1 MLRRLIALALVVSIG
16 PALGAAGA
24 APAFADSSAGFVTRT
39 GSELKLDGKPFKF
52 FGSNNYYLMYKSRLM
67 TDDVF
72 NDAQAAGFTVLRTWG
87 WLDLAPDGSG
97 ASDGVSFQSWDAAAG
112 HPVYNDGPNG
122 LERLDYVLYRA
133 RQAGVKLVI
142 PFTNNWAD
150 FGGMDQYVRWAGK
163 TYHDD
168 FYRDAQIRGWYK
180 DWINHVLNRVNTL
193 TGIAYK
199 DDPTVMTWEL
209 GNEPRCQGSGAM
221 PTSDLCGKAHPETI
235 TNWADEM
242 SRYVKSVDAHHLVSV
257 GEEGFTCDH
266 PDSDDWNTN
275 CGPGTDS
282 AALTAL
288 PAVDVM
294 SFHLYPDY
302 WGTTP
307 AWGTQWIKDHITTAR
322 NLRKASMLGE
332 FGWKDKGS
340 RDPVYQQWT
349 AAVREAGGN
358 GFLYWILSGVQDDST
373 LYPDYDGFTVYCPS
387 PECTAISNGGQELV
401 GGLRSRA
408 PVADHDAAVTP
419 FGTAVSVNALGNDI
433 AYRTYLRPSTLDLDP
448 AAAGIQSSVTVAGG
462 TFTAAS
468 GTVSFTPASG
478 FAGKATA
485 HYVVRDAAGRLS
497 NVADIVVTV
506 KPDPTAAIVLASWE
520 SGLDGWAPGNWQSNA
535 GTLSQTSAFHTDG
548 AFGMHVDAHDGGWF
562 GYNPAEP
569 LNLTGKSILKYDLSA
584 APEAGTSTAIA
595 FQVGPS
601 WTWCQGPFTWVNQG
615 TAATLEVDLLSGLS
629 CDAASLN
636 EIHGFL
642 IYISSGQFDVDYV
655 RAE

>member
-1 MLRRLIALALVVSIG
+1 MLRRLLALALLCSAALLG
-16 PALGAAGA
+16 TPASAA
-24 APAFADSSAGFVTRT
+24 APTGFVTRV
-39 GSELKLDGKPFKF
+39 GSDLKLNGKPFKF
-52 FGSNNYYLMYKSRLM
+52 YGSNNYYLMYKSRPM
-67 TDDVF
+67 VDDVF
-72 NDAQAAGFTVLRTWG
+72 ADAQAAGFTVLRTWG
-87 WLDLAPDGSG
+87 WLDQNP
-97 ASDGVSFQSWDAAAG
+97 SDGVVFQTWDPALLR
-112 HPVYNDGPNG
+112 PVYNDGPDG

-142 PFTNNWAD
+142 PFTNNWGD

-163 TYHDD
+163 AYHDD

-180 DWINHVLNRVNTL
+180 DWISHVLNRVNTL
-193 TGIAYK
+193 TGVAYK

-209 GNEPRCQGSGAM
+209 ANEPRCQGSGAF
-221 PTSDLCGKAHPETI
+221 PASDQCGKAHPETI

-242 SRYVKSVDAHHLVSV
+242 TRFIKSIDHHHLASV
-257 GEEGFTCDH
+257 GEEGFTCAN

-294 SFHLYPDY
+294 SFHLYPDG

-307 AWGTQWIKDHITTAR
+307 AWGTQWIKDHIAVAR
-322 NLRKASMLGE
+322 RLHKASMLGE
-332 FGWKDKGS
+332 FGLKDKGT
-340 RDPVYQQWT
+340 RNPVYQQWT
-349 AAVREAGGN
+349 DAVRSAGGT
-358 GFLYWILSGVQDDST
+358 GFLYWILSGVQDDGT

-387 PECTAISNGGQELV
+387 PVCTTIGNGGDELV
-401 GGLRSRA
+401 HGQRSRP

-419 FGTAVSVNALGNDI
+419 FDTAVSVAALANDI
-433 AYRTYLRPSTLDLDP
+433 AYRTYLKPSTLDLDP
-448 AAAGIQSSVTVAGG
+448 SVPGVQASFAATGG
-462 TFTAAS
+462 TFTATA
-468 GTVSFTPASG
+468 GTVSFAPTSG
-478 FAGKATA
+478 FAGKSTA
-485 HYVVRDAAGRLS
+485 HYVVRDAAGRWS

-520 SGLDGWAPGNWQSNA
+520 SGLDGWAPGNWQPNA
-535 GTLSQTSAFHTDG
+535 GTLSQTSAYHTDG
-548 AFGMHVDAHDGGWF
+548 AFGMHVDAADGGWF
-562 GYNPAEP
+562 GVNPAEAW
-569 LNLTGKSILKYDLSA
+569 NLTGKSLLKYDLSA
-584 APEAGTSTAIA
+584 GPAAGTSTAIA

-615 TAATLEVDLLSGLS
+615 STATLEVDLLNGLS

-636 EIHGFL
+636 EIHGVL
-642 IYISSGQFDVDYV
+642 IYISSGQFDLDYL